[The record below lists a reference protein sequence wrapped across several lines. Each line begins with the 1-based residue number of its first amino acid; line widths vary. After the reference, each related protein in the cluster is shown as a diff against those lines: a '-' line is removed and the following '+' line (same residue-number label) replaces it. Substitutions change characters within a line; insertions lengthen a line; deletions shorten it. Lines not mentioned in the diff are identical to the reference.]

1 MLAASWFQAL
11 YPEKDVHFLNRGIGG
26 DRTSDLRRRW
36 QVDCLELQPTWVS
49 IMIGINDT
57 WRRYDRDEPTSVE
70 TFEKNYRALLEDVT
84 TKLGAR
90 LILLEPF
97 VLPVPADR
105 VQWRE
110 DLDPKIAVVRQLA
123 REFHAILVP
132 LDGIFAQA
140 SAQREPAFWAGDGV
154 HPSNAGHALIAQS
167 WLRTVKAL

>member
-1 MLAASWFQAL
+1 
-11 YPEKDVHFLNRGIGG
+11 
-26 DRTSDLRRRW
+26 
-36 QVDCLELQPTWVS
+36 
-49 IMIGINDT
+49 
-57 WRRYDRDEPTSVE
+57 
-70 TFEKNYRALLEDVT
+70 
-84 TKLGAR
+84 

-97 VLPVPADR
+97 VLPVPVDR
-105 VQWRE
+105 VRWRE

-167 WLRTVKAL
+167 WLRAVKAL